1 MIPQETLRELV
12 QLRERVADLEA
23 ELAELKT
30 TDRNA
35 ELNVHRD
42 LNLTVGVSKMLI
54 ALARGG
60 IMSREQLIHY
70 GCANS
75 EEGSLRLVDSMVKRL
90 RKQLPWLHIKTH
102 YGYGYEM
109 ESESIAR
116 VRQAMRGE
124 MTQ

>member
-23 ELAELKT
+23 ELAELKNL
-30 TDRNA
+30 DRAN
-35 ELNVHRD
+35 ELNVHR
-42 LNLTVGVSKMLI
+42 NLGLPVGIAKMTI

-70 GCANS
+70 GCDNS
-75 EEGSLRLVDSMVKRL
+75 EGSLRLVDSMVKRI
-90 RKQLPWLHIKTH
+90 RQRLPWIRITAH
-102 YGYGYEM
+102 YGYGYEL
-109 ESESIAR
+109 EADSITR

-124 MTQ
+124 TKQ

>member
-30 TDRNA
+30 TNRED
-35 ELNVHRD
+35 EINVHRN

-70 GCANS
+70 GCDNH

-90 RKQLPWLHIKTH
+90 RKQLPWVKIKTH
-102 YGYGYEM
+102 YGYGYEL
-109 ESESIAR
+109 EADSIIR
-116 VRQAMRGE
+116 VRAAMRGGV
-124 MTQ
+124 Q